1 MNMKY
6 IKNLAIATTLLAS
19 VSLASCDMS
28 DFGDLNVSPNKP
40 SEAYT
45 SMMFTFSARYVRYN
59 VMTAYSYDPWPMLRT
74 GYLAEAMNNQYGSM
88 NTTTTFGTTNYYR
101 YVIRNLNTIIE
112 MNEDEDQ
119 KSETAV
125 LSFGDNAN
133 QIAVARTL
141 RAYFYMTLT
150 DILGPIAYSEAFK
163 GESEDNWTPKYDSQ
177 EDVFTGLDTDLREA
191 YSQFNTSGSLTN
203 ADILY
208 NGDVSKWKKFNAT
221 LRMMLAIKLADVAP
235 EVGKSRFL
243 QAYNDGG
250 ITEVEDGFHYTFDSN
265 SEAYSWLYYVGN
277 LDYSA
282 RSLRYG
288 PNKVIVDELKERNDP
303 RMFSYFTLDGYMGTV
318 DGDPNDVNAYKGIP
332 FGLESN
338 DAVLME
344 AEGACSVNA
353 TYCDPQATYGI
364 ITAARS
370 LLVEA
375 EAAELGWIS
384 ASAKDLYEAGIR
396 ASFGFQAAYHTAV
409 SGVEDYLAQP
419 EIQLSSNKEEALNQ
433 IAMQRFLAGFMTDGI
448 EAWSDWR
455 RYNVPT
461 LPIYAGQALEGV
473 EVYPYR
479 LAYAETDKQYNV
491 ENTDEVIEKYLNG
504 SDDMWQ
510 RVWWDTK
517 DNK

>member
-1 MNMKY
+1 
-6 IKNLAIATTLLAS
+6 
-19 VSLASCDMS
+19 
-28 DFGDLNVSPNKP
+28 
-40 SEAYT
+40 
-45 SMMFTFSARYVRYN
+45 
-59 VMTAYSYDPWPMLRT
+59 
-74 GYLAEAMNNQYGSM
+74 
-88 NTTTTFGTTNYYR
+88 
-101 YVIRNLNTIIE
+101 
-112 MNEDEDQ
+112 
-119 KSETAV
+119 
-125 LSFGDNAN
+125 
-133 QIAVARTL
+133 
-141 RAYFYMTLT
+141 
-150 DILGPIAYSEAFK
+150 
-163 GESEDNWTPKYDSQ
+163 
-177 EDVFTGLDTDLREA
+177 
-191 YSQFNTSGSLTN
+191 
-203 ADILY
+203 
-208 NGDVSKWKKFNAT
+208 
-221 LRMMLAIKLADVAP
+221 
-235 EVGKSRFL
+235 
-243 QAYNDGG
+243 
-250 ITEVEDGFHYTFDSN
+250 
-265 SEAYSWLYYVGN
+265 
-277 LDYSA
+277 
-282 RSLRYG
+282 LRYG